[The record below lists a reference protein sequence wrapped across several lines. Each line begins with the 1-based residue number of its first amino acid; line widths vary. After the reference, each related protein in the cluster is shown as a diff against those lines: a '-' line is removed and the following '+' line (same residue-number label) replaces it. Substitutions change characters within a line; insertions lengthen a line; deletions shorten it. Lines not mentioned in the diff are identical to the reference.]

1 MHSNDV
7 LLEAFN
13 GWSPIVGPTTF
24 PVICPV
30 LLDDTTI

>member
-7 LLEAFN
+7 LLEAF
-13 GWSPIVGPTTF
+13 SPIVGPTTF